1 MAIQDSSKH
10 SFILRC
16 KAMLGFALIHVVTY
30 DFSTPRLIES
40 KDASYDYNT
49 VHSPVTWYFTANN
62 KDKILLVNFNCNGV
76 TYLFIFF
83 LDYITLSVNLSETPF
98 SIGIDHLSI
107 KNLNFKIFL
116 YV

>member
-16 KAMLGFALIHVVTY
+16 KGMLGFALIHVVTY

-49 VHSPVTWYFTANN
+49 VHSPVTW
-62 KDKILLVNFNCNGV
+62 
-76 TYLFIFF
+76 
-83 LDYITLSVNLSETPF
+83 
-98 SIGIDHLSI
+98 
-107 KNLNFKIFL
+107 
-116 YV
+116 